1 MVLRDAFMKRI
12 ATLVITAVVV
22 VGLGCPAAPVQYTLT
37 ISSTEG
43 GQVTIPDEGAFTYD
57 EGAAV
62 DLKAVA
68 ENGYRFASWVGDVG
82 TIADPNAASTT
93 IIMNGNCSI
102 KANFYEIPVTHYT
115 LTLAVNGSGSTT
127 PSVGRHAYAAGT
139 VVSIAAAPAG
149 GYRFVNWSGDVDATA
164 NVIAATTTV
173 TMNADYSMTANFEEG
188 VATFP
193 NPDAGATLRGDIAER
208 GYLFPS
214 DLQGHNPF
222 H

>member
-1 MVLRDAFMKRI
+1 MKRI
-12 ATLVITAVVV
+12 STLVIAAVLA
-22 VGLGCPAAPVQYTLT
+22 VGLAGCAAAPVQHTLT

-43 GQVTIPDEGAFTYD
+43 GQVVVPDEGASTYS
-57 EGAAV
+57 EGEAV
-62 DLKAVA
+62 SLTAMA
-68 ENGYRFASWVGDVG
+68 EDGCQFASWAGDVG
-82 TIADPNAASTT
+82 TIADPDAASTT
-93 IIMNGNCSI
+93 IIMNDDYSI
-102 KANFYEIPVTHYT
+102 IANFCKIAVTYYT
-115 LTLAVNGSGSTT
+115 LTLAVNGNGSTS
-127 PSVGRHAYAAGT
+127 PPVGQHVYAAGT

-149 GYRFVNWSGDVDATA
+149 GYRFVNWSGDVDAIA

-173 TMNADYSMTANFEEG
+173 TMNANYSITANFEEG

>member
-1 MVLRDAFMKRI
+1 LITHAGDIIVLRDAFMKRI

-22 VGLGCPAAPVQYTLT
+22 VGLGCAAAPVQYTLT

-93 IIMNGNCSI
+93 IIMNG
-102 KANFYEIPVTHYT
+102 
-115 LTLAVNGSGSTT
+115 SGSTT

-149 GYRFVNWSGDVDATA
+149 GYRFVNWSGDVDAIA

-173 TMNADYSMTANFEEG
+173 TMNADYSITANFEEG